1 MPRDTA
7 AGRTVEV
14 RIDDLARCVSAVFA
28 GFGLA
33 PDAARGL
40 GDLLLDS
47 ELRGHPD
54 HGVAALGILGDF
66 YREGR
71 LNPQPRVRTLRETA
85 GALLLDGDRG
95 CGPAAPT
102 RAMRWCVEHARAGGG
117 AAVATIKDW
126 QMLVGGPYV
135 RIAAEEGMIGFACTN
150 FVPLLAPPGGRRPVL
165 GTNPIAYA
173 LPAGR
178 YPAVVLDVATSVSS
192 MQSVRVAA
200 DEGRAVPEGA
210 VLDRE
215 GRATTNPQAFF
226 DGGLLAP
233 LGSPGAPHKGFGLA
247 LLVDALSGVLS
258 GGAFARHVTPGP
270 AAAFLGA
277 LDVEAF
283 LPRSQF
289 AARLDDA
296 IEQVKEGPAAPGVDE
311 LRVPGERGDRRRHAL
326 QARGAAPLAPA
337 AWRILSE
344 RCAELDVEP
353 PVPSGG

>member
-1 MPRDTA
+1 MPGDA
-7 AGRTVEV
+7 ARGRTIEV
-14 RIDDLARCVSAVFA
+14 RIDDLARCLSAVLS

-33 PDAARGL
+33 PVAARGL

-54 HGVAALGILGDF
+54 QGVAALGILGDF

-71 LNPQPRVRTLRETA
+71 LNPRPHVRTLRETA

-102 RAMRWCVEHARAGGG
+102 RAMRWCIEYARAHGGV
-117 AAVATIKDW
+117 AVATIKDW
-126 QMLVGGPYV
+126 QMLVGAPYV

-178 YPAVVLDVATSVSS
+178 HPAVVLDVATSVSS

-200 DEGRAVPEGA
+200 EEGRTVPDGA

-215 GRATTNPQAFF
+215 GRATTDPQAFF

-247 LLVDALSGVLS
+247 LLVDALTGVLS
-258 GGAFARHVTPGP
+258 GGAFARRVTRGP

-283 LPRSQF
+283 MPRSEF
-289 AARLDDA
+289 AARMDDA
-296 IEQVKEGPAAPGVDE
+296 IEQIKDGPAVPGVDE
-311 LRVPGERGDRRRHAL
+311 LRVPGERGERRRHAL
-326 QARGAAPLAPA
+326 QARGVAPLAPA
-337 AWRILSE
+337 AWRILSA
-344 RCAELDVEP
+344 RCDELDVEP
-353 PVPSGG
+353 PSAGLT